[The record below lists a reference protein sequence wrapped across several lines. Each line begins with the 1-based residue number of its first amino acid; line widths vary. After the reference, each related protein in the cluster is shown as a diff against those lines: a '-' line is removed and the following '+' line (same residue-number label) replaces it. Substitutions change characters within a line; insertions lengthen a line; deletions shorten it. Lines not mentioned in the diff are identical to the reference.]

1 MRSLILRAFIGLS
14 LFLQSGLA
22 IAGTSLE
29 GDKQKTLGAPFDWQ
43 NGLTSAADSIKV
55 NVDWF
60 YRLLTALII
69 VITLFVLALLAIVI
83 LRFRRNANPTPS
95 RRSHNVPLE
104 ILWTLIPLII
114 VLAMLFPSLKLMYY
128 MDKAK
133 HPEMTVKVT
142 GHQWYWGYEYPDLG
156 IDEYPSNLIPKDKL
170 AQGQLRLLSVDEPLV
185 IPVDTEIQFLVTGA
199 DVIHSWMVPS
209 FGINRS
215 GIPGRTNESWAK
227 VTHEGV
233 FYGQCSKICGI
244 NHGYMPIEVHVISKD
259 AFKQWAAI
267 AKASGTDK
275 ANAAILGTK
284 TASAN

>member
-1 MRSLILRAFIGLS
+1 MRSLVLRAFIGLS
-14 LFLQSGLA
+14 LFLDSA
-22 IAGTSLE
+22 AAFAGTDPQ
-29 GDKQKTLGAPFDWQ
+29 GDAQKVLGAPFAWQ
-43 NGLTSAADSIKV
+43 WGLTSAADNIKAH
-55 NVDWF
+55 VDWF
-60 YRLLTALII
+60 NRILTAVII
-69 VITLFVLALLAIVI
+69 FITLFVFALLLIVI
-83 LRFRRNANPTPS
+83 VRFRARVHPVAT

-142 GHQWYWGYEYPDLG
+142 GHQWYWGYEYPDQG
-156 IDEYPSNLIPKDKL
+156 IDEYASNLIPADKIGK
-170 AQGQLRLLSVDEPLV
+170 GQLRLLSVDEPLV
-185 IPVDTEIQFLVTGA
+185 IPVDTDIQFLITGA

-215 GIPGRTNESWAK
+215 GIPGRTNESWARA
-227 VTHEGV
+227 THIGV

-244 NHGYMPIEVHVISKD
+244 NHGYMPIEVHVVSKD
-259 AFKQWAAI
+259 AFKQWATI

-275 ANAAILGTK
+275 ANEAILATK
-284 TASAN
+284 TASAQ